1 MQWHGWHAIN
11 VAWIPRCFL
20 PRKSLHIEFSRIRTS
35 LDDFRLLRRH
45 LSEKAH
51 AVSHRRSGWT
61 VAVGWQFRC
70 KTVDWTPRSGEN
82 QTLIRGNSVDANLGF
97 GKASPCG
104 TDCNPV
110 EREWHRNKTLV
121 KAEASHSSSS
131 SWSMRSWHVEHGGS
145 GGAWNLWRKGCWTTI
160 DEMYDKSYH
169 AYGVDVGPWAYS
181 SCWSRNSR
189 YWGGMSS
196 GSGFWKWQWRFLGCG
211 LRCLDFSCFGLVL
224 RWLDILHGAEC
235 PQTYAIAGIRLVTRM
250 GISPPRRSASVTW
263 LESLNACRFRWS
275 RTTRCFLTELKQPAT
290 KFPWRMIMHQACTTA
305 WWNMVDFWEMDVGW
319 AKLNGFT
326 SQHWKGPIW
335 SLRELLDQLNTC
347 GW

>member
-131 SWSMRSWHVEHGGS
+131 SWSMRSWHVEPLKKGLLDNNRWDVWQKLS
-145 GGAWNLWRKGCWTTI
+145 CVWRWCGALSLLFMLEQKQQVLRRYVFRFRLL
-160 DEMYDKSYH
+160 EMTMAIS
-169 AYGVDVGPWAYS
+169 
-181 SCWSRNSR
+181 
-189 YWGGMSS
+189 
-196 GSGFWKWQWRFLGCG
+196 GCG
-211 LRCLDFSCFGLVL
+211 LRCLDFSCFGLAL